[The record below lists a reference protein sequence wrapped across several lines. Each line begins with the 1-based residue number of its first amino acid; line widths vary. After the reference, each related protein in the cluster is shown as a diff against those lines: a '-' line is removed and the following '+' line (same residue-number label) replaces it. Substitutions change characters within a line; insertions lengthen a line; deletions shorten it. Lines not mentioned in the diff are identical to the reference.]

1 MLEFIRHAL
10 GICGEHYHPNLFTL
24 ILGGLGSSPIF
35 SYIYFKLKS
44 YNESKS
50 RSTYS
55 IFRKK
60 QSL

>member
-10 GICGEHYHPNLFTL
+10 GFCGEHYHPNLFTL

-44 YNESKS
+44 YNESI
-50 RSTYS
+50 T
-55 IFRKK
+55 
-60 QSL
+60 